1 MSTINHPIRLRL
13 SSRAFGLYA
22 IASVLSLPSINL
34 KGSLHD
40 FQLLL
45 GLGVVVTALSGILIL
60 AFDLATLHWRQN
72 LGISRNNQVIIL
84 LVAAIGFIRGYL
96 SYIGL
101 NLLGLSQYA
110 DLPIRLVTST
120 TATLLW
126 LTLALYVVSIHEEF
140 KVGFDGFL
148 SGSLAALSKLEPSQ
162 FRKIPT
168 SLVPEI
174 QAIEFQIRDTL
185 GRAYGSVISAD
196 TLISV
201 SQQLR
206 DCIETS
212 IRPLSHRLWIQAGK
226 LYPKISPWGV
236 LNEALNKQSFP
247 ILHAISFIAL
257 LNLVGLTSLLGY
269 SRSLIAT
276 LITGLVIYPYF
287 RIQRKFIQDFKGLP
301 NWIKLLNLNVPGLL
315 LSLVFFLMN
324 KYLHSDDLC
333 IYNLILVPT
342 CFSLFLFAS
351 AIYVMREDQK
361 NFFQTLKNDMD
372 SRINQPSGN
381 SDRQAGKQVA
391 AFLHNSVQSELLALS
406 YQLEELSKDPE
417 SNQTKTTLEKLASSL
432 SSQISTNFENFNEKP
447 LERIRVL
454 KTAWLG
460 IAEIELQS
468 EDAKLADFTGAHDVV
483 QVIEEAIT
491 NAVRSA
497 NATHIQISWERP
509 KDDEFMLTVTDNGMR
524 RSEGVAGL
532 GTLWLNE
539 IAYGRWARNEID
551 GKTRLSVRFVG

>member
-1 MSTINHPIRLRL
+1 
-13 SSRAFGLYA
+13 
-22 IASVLSLPSINL
+22 
-34 KGSLHD
+34 
-40 FQLLL
+40 
-45 GLGVVVTALSGILIL
+45 
-60 AFDLATLHWRQN
+60 
-72 LGISRNNQVIIL
+72 
-84 LVAAIGFIRGYL
+84 
-96 SYIGL
+96 
-101 NLLGLSQYA
+101 
-110 DLPIRLVTST
+110 
-120 TATLLW
+120 
-126 LTLALYVVSIHEEF
+126 
-140 KVGFDGFL
+140 
-148 SGSLAALSKLEPSQ
+148 
-162 FRKIPT
+162 
-168 SLVPEI
+168 
-174 QAIEFQIRDTL
+174 
-185 GRAYGSVISAD
+185 
-196 TLISV
+196 
-201 SQQLR
+201 
-206 DCIETS
+206 
-212 IRPLSHRLWIQAGK
+212 
-226 LYPKISPWGV
+226 
-236 LNEALNKQSFP
+236 
-247 ILHAISFIAL
+247 
-257 LNLVGLTSLLGY
+257 
-269 SRSLIAT
+269 
-276 LITGLVIYPYF
+276 
-287 RIQRKFIQDFKGLP
+287 
-301 NWIKLLNLNVPGLL
+301 
-315 LSLVFFLMN
+315 MN
-324 KYLHSDDLC
+324 KYLYSDDLG

-372 SRINQPSGN
+372 SRMNQPSGN

-509 KDDEFMLTVTDNGMR
+509 KDDEFMLTVTDNGLR
-524 RSEGVAGL
+524 SSEGVAGL

-551 GKTRLSVRFVG
+551 GKTRLSVRFGG

>member
-1 MSTINHPIRLRL
+1 MSTINHPIRLRF
-13 SSRAFGLYA
+13 SSRAFALYS
-22 IASVLSLPSINL
+22 IASVLSLPSLNL
-34 KGSLHD
+34 KGSLHN
-40 FQLLL
+40 FELLL

-60 AFDLATLHWRQN
+60 AFDFATLQWRKN

-96 SYIGL
+96 SYIGF

-110 DLPIRLVTST
+110 DFPIRLVTST

-126 LTLALYVVSIHEEF
+126 LTLALYVVSMHEEF
-140 KVGFDGFL
+140 KVKFDGFL
-148 SGSLAALSKLEPSQ
+148 SGSLAALSKVEPSQ
-162 FRKIPT
+162 LRKIPT

-174 QAIEFQIRDTL
+174 QAIEYQIQDAL
-185 GRAYGSVISAD
+185 GRAYGSVISTD

-226 LYPKISPWGV
+226 LYPKISLWGV
-236 LNEALNKQSFP
+236 LNEAINKQSFP
-247 ILHAISFIAL
+247 ILYAVSFISL
-257 LNLVGLTSLLGY
+257 LNSVGLSSLLGY

-276 LITGLVIYPYF
+276 LITWLVTYLYF
-287 RIQRKFIQDFKGLP
+287 RTQRKFIPDLKSLP
-301 NWIKLLNLNVPGLL
+301 TWMKFLNLNVPGLL

-324 KYLHSDDLC
+324 KYLYSDDLG
-333 IYNLILVPT
+333 IYNLILAPT
-342 CFSLFLFAS
+342 CLGLFLFTS
-351 AIYVMREDQK
+351 AIFVMREDQEK
-361 NFFQTLKNDMD
+361 LFQRLKSDMD
-372 SRINQPSGN
+372 SRINQSSGN
-381 SDRQAGKQVA
+381 SDRQDGKQVA

-417 SNQTKTTLEKLASSL
+417 SDQTKSILEKLSSSL

-454 KTAWLG
+454 KTAWMG
-460 IAEIELQS
+460 IAEIELKS
-468 EDAKLADFTGAHDVV
+468 EGAELADFTGAHEVV

-497 NATHIQISWERP
+497 NATHIQISW
-509 KDDEFMLTVTDNGMR
+509 KKLTGDEFIVTVTDNGMR
-524 RSEGVAGL
+524 SSEGVAGL

-539 IAYGRWARNEID
+539 IAYGRWTRNKNE
-551 GKTRLSVRFVG
+551 GKTTLSVSFGG